1 MEEGCP
7 PPCVHGVPGYRD
19 GNSSIARFEY
29 PKSVAIDEPSSRHA
43 STTDYVT
50 SGTTKVT
57 AYTVIVA
64 DSRRVR
70 RVIPGSG
77 GPAND
82 VYEFDGKAISTNGQV
97 VTVAGSGLRGP
108 RDGAADEA
116 TFDEPSGVVVSHDG
130 HVCVG
135 RGGCRIRRT
144 SPPKRAVA
152 DLDEIKPMSDV
163 CDVRLVDVLR
173 PDGCQSYDAPV
184 GARDLKATPQHG
196 PRPLQLGAALG
207 PDLP

>member
-1 MEEGCP
+1 M
-7 PPCVHGVPGYRD
+7 
-19 GNSSIARFEY
+19 
-29 PKSVAIDEPSSRHA
+29 
-43 STTDYVT
+43 
-50 SGTTKVT
+50 T

-77 GPAND
+77 GPSSD
-82 VYEFDGKAISTNGQV
+82 VYEFRRRRHQYEWSSRHGGRFWFK
-97 VTVAGSGLRGP
+97 GP

-130 HVCVG
+130 HVYVSDG
-135 RGGCRIRRT
+135 GGCRIRRT

-184 GARDLKATPQHG
+184 GARDLKATPRMGHVHYNWEQRWDQIYPKKAEDDG
-196 PRPLQLGAALG
+196 PEPFGRAMRNCVGSPPPIGLKKRAWESV
-207 PDLP
+207 